1 MKNSFIIGAKYN
13 ASQNISRLSLAKGN
27 VPLFYQGL
35 VYKGFDPETSEHLF
49 EYQNETK
56 WFDDDFI
63 NNGKVEDNSM
73 IFSESESES
82 VSSKPKLFKVSP
94 EIQTSGTHY
103 QGIIYGLT
111 YQKII
116 DIFGEPCFTGE
127 MGVDKVQADWSIE
140 GEVNGEKVVWIR
152 ESLSNF
158 KYACMLGLAL
168 YEEYQFRYNK
178 PDKHQRAKNIFEFA
192 LKNPPA
198 ILDKGLTPFALAMD
212 EKYIQH
218 QSPIENYRNYY
229 RIGKQ
234 HLFTWKNRQKPHFI

>member
-127 MGVDKVQADWSIE
+127 MGVDKVQADLSIE
-140 GEVNGEKVVWIR
+140 GEVNGEKVVATIYDYKNYHTPADMVLDWHIGGF
-152 ESLSNF
+152 N
-158 KYACMLGLAL
+158 
-168 YEEYQFRYNK
+168 
-178 PDKHQRAKNIFEFA
+178 PDAVTLIQQILRNHKNIA
-192 LKNPPA
+192 PYL
-198 ILDKGLTPFALAMD
+198 IQKG
-212 EKYIQH
+212 I
-218 QSPIENYRNYY
+218 
-229 RIGKQ
+229 
-234 HLFTWKNRQKPHFI
+234 

>member
-1 MKNSFIIGAKYN
+1 MNLFILDINPSKSAEYHCDKHIVKMPTETAQMISF
-13 ASQNISRLSLAKGN
+13 
-27 VPLFYQGL
+27 
-35 VYKGFDPETSEHLF
+35 VYHDNQLWSEEIPECIMGF
-49 EYQNETK
+49 
-56 WFDDDFI
+56 
-63 NNGKVEDNSM
+63 
-73 IFSESESES
+73 
-82 VSSKPKLFKVSP
+82 SK
-94 EIQTSGTHY
+94 THY
-103 QGIIYGLT
+103 
-111 YQKII
+111 KH
-116 DIFGEPCFTGE
+116 PC
-127 MGVDKVQADWSIE
+127 SI
-140 GEVNGEKVVWIR
+140 WIR

-192 LKNPPA
+192 LNNPPA